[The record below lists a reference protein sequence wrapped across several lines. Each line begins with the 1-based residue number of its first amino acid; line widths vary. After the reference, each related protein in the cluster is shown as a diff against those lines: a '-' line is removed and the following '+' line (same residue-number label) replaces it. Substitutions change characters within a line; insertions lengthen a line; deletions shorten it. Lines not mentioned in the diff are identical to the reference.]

1 MLFRHADL
9 SSSPLLEG
17 ARQARRLPHGLIV
30 LLVGAVLP
38 FLAAL
43 PFVLLLTLL
52 FGLFLSVTHPFLQV
66 IHQSAS
72 LIVSF
77 GGIFILLWLWLRW
90 VERRAFATLGF
101 LRRNVLL
108 AYGRGFL
115 VGMILIGVV
124 IFWLW
129 LLGAEITFV
138 PLTTP
143 WWWRGAAVF
152 LLLPAWMIQGA
163 AEESLL
169 RGWVLPVISVR
180 HGLKIGVLASVV
192 LFAALHAF
200 NPGLTPLAL
209 FNLALFGLFAA
220 LYALREGTLWGVCA
234 CHSAW
239 NWALGSVLGLAVSGG
254 EFKWGLLNLQIN
266 GPDWITGGT
275 FGPEGGL
282 ATTVTLL
289 LALGWLFSRRRM
301 L

>member
-1 MLFRHADL
+1 MLFRHVDL

-38 FLAAL
+38 FFAAI
-43 PFVLLLTLL
+43 PFVLPLVLL
-52 FGLFLSVTHPFLQV
+52 FGLFPSAAHPFLQV
-66 IHQSAS
+66 IRQVAS
-72 LIVSF
+72 LILSF
-77 GGIFILLWLWLRW
+77 GGIFVLLWLWLRW

-101 LRRNVLL
+101 LRQSALP

-115 VGMILIGVV
+115 VGVILIGVV
-124 IFWLW
+124 VFLLW
-129 LLGAEITFV
+129 LLGAEITLV
-138 PLTTP
+138 SVTTP
-143 WWWRGAAVF
+143 WWWRVMAAF
-152 LLLPAWMIQGA
+152 LLLPAWMVQGA
-163 AEESLL
+163 AEETLL

-180 HGLKIGVLASVV
+180 HGLAIGLAASVI

-209 FNLALFGLFAA
+209 VNLALFGLFAA

-254 EFKWGLLNLQIN
+254 EFEQGILNLQIN
-266 GPDWITGGT
+266 GPEWITGGA

-282 ATTVTLL
+282 VTTIALL